1 MTELTLLTQSNSP
14 GRYEIERGANELLE
28 LNKTLAENNLKL
40 TESEAKEIAETRLT
54 SLRQNSRIEIG
65 MGATARILKKFAAS
79 AYVTNENLP
88 GLVNFLCETFYFI
101 KTETRDSISD
111 QKLVDALFD
120 KFENTCAGS
129 TEHLADECENIIR
142 AFNLTG
148 SSDGITETEENEIE
162 Y

>member
-1 MTELTLLTQSNSP
+1 MTELTLLAQSHTPS
-14 GRYEIERGANELLE
+14 RYEIEQGANELLN

-40 TESEAKEIAETRLT
+40 TEAEAKEIAETRIT

-88 GLVNFLCETFYFI
+88 ELVNFLCEIFYFI

-111 QKLVDALFD
+111 TELVDTLFD

-129 TEHLADECENIIR
+129 TEHLADECENMIR

-148 SSDGITETEENEIE
+148 SADLKTETEETEIE